1 MPVLSLAMQRKTGLF
16 LTDNDEVGPA
26 ERATVFHYLENDG
39 LQKLVFDT
47 LRSKGFDLIRVVPEA
62 DENGYL
68 RVAFFVSPPS
78 ERTHGNE
85 VLTGGMI
92 SA

>member
-68 RVAFFVSPPS
+68 RVAFFFLALVPVMGGNGVILNKPP
-78 ERTHGNE
+78 
-85 VLTGGMI
+85 
-92 SA
+92 

>member
-1 MPVLSLAMQRKTGLF
+1 MEAGST
-16 LTDNDEVGPA
+16 PA
-26 ERATVFHYLENDG
+26 FTII
-39 LQKLVFDT
+39 T
-47 LRSKGFDLIRVVPEA
+47 T
-62 DENGYL
+62 GYL
-68 RVAFFVSPPS
+68 RVAFFSPPS